1 MLYSIYALVISM
13 VITAIFLPWLI
24 VFMHMHHEGQPIR
37 EEGPKAHLKKAGT
50 PTMGGTVFVIA
61 SIIASVSVLVWKQS
75 FNNIAII
82 LIIALLGHGLIGF
95 LDDGLKMIWKNN
107 LGLRAWQK
115 LLLQILIAVVLVLIS
130 SFDHFGF
137 ALRMPWGGA
146 LTGPVIF
153 VLFTIFWLV
162 GFSNAV
168 NLSDGLDGL
177 ASGLSII
184 SFATYAYLAFK
195 QENLAILV
203 FCMSVIGGLIIFLVF
218 NHKPAK
224 IFMGDAGS
232 LALGG
237 SLAAIAILL
246 NRPWSLLLVGLV
258 FVCETA
264 SVMMQVT
271 SFKLTHKRIFKM
283 TPIHHH
289 FELSGWS
296 EWKVD
301 IVFWIVQLIFSI
313 LYLIIWG

>member
-95 LDDGLKMIWKNN
+95 FDDGLKIIWKNN

>member
-95 LDDGLKMIWKNN
+95 WDDGLKIIWKNN

>member
-50 PTMGGTVFVIA
+50 PTMGGAVFVIA

-95 LDDGLKMIWKNN
+95 LDDGLKIIWKNN

>member
-24 VFMHMHHEGQPIR
+24 VFMHMHHEGQQIR

-95 LDDGLKMIWKNN
+95 LDDGLKIIWKNN

>member
-95 LDDGLKMIWKNN
+95 LDDGLKIIWKNN

-218 NHKPAK
+218 NHTPAK

>member
-24 VFMHMHHEGQPIR
+24 FFMHMHHEGQPIR

-61 SIIASVSVLVWKQS
+61 SVIASVSVLIWKQS

-95 LDDGLKMIWKNN
+95 LDDGLKIIWKNN

-115 LLLQILIAVVLVLIS
+115 LLLQIVIAVVLVLIA